1 MISSMTG
8 YGKSV
13 IEKDSIIAEVEVKSL
28 NSRFLDISV
37 HLPKAL
43 FSRELEIKGLIRKLI
58 HRGKI
63 TVFATTNNE
72 NSKSNSCLI
81 DEDGVKR
88 AVELVEKIKSTAKI
102 DEDTTL
108 AELINFQDMF
118 LIEKT
123 SDEENQFE
131 LISAALLD
139 ALNKLVEM
147 RRREGNELKNDLLNR
162 LNKIDNLL
170 NEIETNF
177 SNEINQYFEKLKQR
191 AKQLYSE
198 FIEDQNRLNSELALL
213 VDRYDIT
220 EECVRLRS
228 HIKMFKDTM
237 ENSGEIGKKLNFISQ
252 EINREANTINSKSI
266 STIIS
271 HSGILIKEELEKIRE
286 QIQNI
291 E

>member
-13 IEKDSIIAEVEVKSL
+13 IEKGSIIAEVEVKSL

-63 TVFATTNNE
+63 TVFATINNE
-72 NSKSNSCLI
+72 NSKSNNCLI
-81 DEDGVKR
+81 DENGVKR

-102 DEDTTL
+102 DENITF

-170 NEIETNF
+170 NEIEANF

-237 ENSGEIGKKLNFISQ
+237 GNSGEIGKKLNFISQ

-266 STIIS
+266 LTIIS